1 MGRAI
6 KFFGLLLRRVMWFCV
21 SALSLAEH
29 NPPVPP
35 EQQVW
40 EEHLFL
46 VRAYDADHAKSRAE
60 ELARRLECSYEAA
73 NGSRVTWKF
82 KRISKVHQLEG
93 DPADGA
99 EVFSRFLKDSEARSL
114 DASLE

>member
-1 MGRAI
+1 
-6 KFFGLLLRRVMWFCV
+6 MWFCV
-21 SALSLAEH
+21 SALSISEH

-35 EQQVW
+35 EQRVW

-46 VRAYDADHAKSRAE
+46 LKANDAAHAKSRAE
-60 ELARRLECSYEAA
+60 ELARRLECSFEAA
-73 NGSRVTWKF
+73 NKSKVTWKF

-93 DPADGA
+93 EPTDGA

-114 DASLE
+114 ESPIE